1 MRTYVL
7 YLRCASPI
15 SKLWNYP
22 LMINSIPEI
31 YPYPDD
37 GCEVSSSCLECPL
50 PKCKHDDPIWYQQEQ
65 KKLRDIKVM
74 QVQIDE
80 GLNVAQLAQR
90 FSLSKRTIFR
100 ILSGLNR
107 PNATIHK

>member
-1 MRTYVL
+1 
-7 YLRCASPI
+7 
-15 SKLWNYP
+15 
-22 LMINSIPEI
+22 
-31 YPYPDD
+31 
-37 GCEVSSSCLECPL
+37 
-50 PKCKHDDPIWYQQEQ
+50 
-65 KKLRDIKVM
+65 M